1 MTDYYTME
9 SVRDLIVGKYK
20 VRAANET
27 TAFLSTW
34 NRYPCKIQKQCERK
48 RQLMC
53 VGYVSISVNTGKV
66 HWVFLEICF
75 FREKQR
81 AFIRVDSLQMKKLFE
96 LGIISDESLL
106 KKETF

>member
-20 VRAANET
+20 VRASNENPVP
-27 TAFLSTW
+27 LSTW
-34 NRYPCKIQKQCERK
+34 NRYPCPILRQCERK
-48 RQLMC
+48 RQVMC
-53 VGYVSISVNTGKV
+53 VGYVSVSVNTGKV

-81 AFIRVDSLQMKKLFE
+81 AFIRADSLQMQKLFE
-96 LGIISDESLL
+96 LGIINDTSSLII
-106 KKETF
+106 ETF

>member
-20 VRAANET
+20 VRSSYENPVSP
-27 TAFLSTW
+27 STW
-34 NRYPCKIQKQCERK
+34 NRYPCPILKQCERK
-48 RQLMC
+48 GQTMC
-53 VGYVSISVNTGKV
+53 VGYVSVSVNTGKV
-66 HWVFLEICF
+66 HWIILEPFF

-81 AFIRVDSLQMKKLFE
+81 AFIRTRCSQVQKLVT
-96 LGIISDESLL
+96 LGIIDAALL